1 MEFNWSRVLEV
12 LQTSKATLDVKL
24 LLMQHLKLVGI
35 SLAIAVIIALP
46 VGIMLTRPGFKR
58 FLPRVMGILNISQGI
73 PSLAVVAIFLPLAGI
88 GTFPSIMALTLYAL
102 LPIARNAIA
111 GIEAIDPN
119 IIESARGMGM
129 PASKV
134 FWKVELP
141 LALPVIMSGIQ
152 TAAVVTVGTATI
164 ADLIG
169 GGGLGRL
176 IFTGLSFF
184 EPELIFLGSA
194 LAAVI
199 AIVIDQL
206 LSLVNRLL
214 TTPKPE

>member
-1 MEFNWSRVLEV
+1 MEFDWGRVLEV
-12 LQTSKATLDVKL
+12 LRTSKATLDVKAL
-24 LLMQHLKLVGI
+24 LVQHLKLVGI
-35 SLAIAVIIALP
+35 SLTAAVLIALP
-46 VGIMLTRPGFKR
+46 VGIMLTRPRFKR
-58 FLPRVMGILNISQGI
+58 YLPRVMGVLNISQGI

-111 GIEAIDPN
+111 GIHAIDAS

-129 PASKV
+129 PALKV
-134 FWKVELP
+134 FWRIELP

-199 AIVIDQL
+199 AIVLDQVLGL
-206 LSLVNRLL
+206 LGKLL
-214 TTPKPE
+214 TTPRGE

>member
-1 MEFNWSRVLEV
+1 R
-12 LQTSKATLDVKL
+12 
-24 LLMQHLKLVGI
+24 H
-35 SLAIAVIIALP
+35 
-46 VGIMLTRPGFKR
+46 
-58 FLPRVMGILNISQGI
+58 
-73 PSLAVVAIFLPLAGI
+73 
-88 GTFPSIMALTLYAL
+88 
-102 LPIARNAIA
+102 
-111 GIEAIDPN
+111 AIDAS

-129 PASKV
+129 PALKV
-134 FWKVELP
+134 FWRIELP

-199 AIVIDQL
+199 AIVLDQVLGL
-206 LSLVNRLL
+206 LGKLL
-214 TTPKPE
+214 TTPRGE

>member
-1 MEFNWSRVLEV
+1 MAFDWSRVLEV
-12 LQTSKATLDVKL
+12 LRTSKATLDVKAL
-24 LLMQHLKLVGI
+24 LAQHLKLVGI
-35 SLAIAVIIALP
+35 SLAAAVLIALP
-46 VGIMLTRPGFKR
+46 VGIMLTRPRFKR
-58 FLPRVMGILNISQGI
+58 YLPKVMGVLNISQGI

-111 GIEAIDPN
+111 GIHAIDAS

-129 PASKV
+129 PALKV
-134 FWKVELP
+134 FWQIELP
-141 LALPVIMSGIQ
+141 LALPIIISGIQ

-194 LAAVI
+194 LAAVVAI
-199 AIVIDQL
+199 ALDQL
-206 LSLVNRLL
+206 LGLVGKLL
-214 TTPKPE
+214 TTPRGE

>member
-1 MEFNWSRVLEV
+1 MEFDWNRVLEV
-12 LQTSKATLDVKL
+12 LQTSKATLDVKS
-24 LLMQHLKLVGI
+24 LLMQHMKLVGI
-35 SLAIAVIIALP
+35 SLAIAIMVALP
-46 VGIMLTRPGFKR
+46 IGIMLTRPKFKR
-58 FLPRVMGILNISQGI
+58 FLPRIMGVLNISQGI
-73 PSLAVVAIFLPLAGI
+73 PSLAVVAIFLPLMGI
-88 GTFPSIMALTLYAL
+88 GTFPSIMALSLYAL

-111 GIEAIDPN
+111 GIEAIDEN

-129 PASKV
+129 PALKV
-134 FWKVELP
+134 FWKIEMP

-194 LAAVI
+194 LAAII
-199 AIVIDQL
+199 AIIIDQL
-206 LSLVNRLL
+206 LGLINKLL
-214 TTPKPE
+214 TTPKTE

>member
-1 MEFNWSRVLEV
+1 MEFDWNRVWEV
-12 LQTSKATLDVKL
+12 LQTSKATLNVKAL
-24 LLMQHLKLVGI
+24 LLQHIKLVSI
-35 SLAIAVIIALP
+35 SLAIAILIALP
-46 VGIMLTRPGFKR
+46 VGIILTRPKFKR
-58 FLPRVMGILNISQGI
+58 FLPRVMAILNITQGI
-73 PSLAVVAIFLPLAGI
+73 PSLAVVAIFLPIAGI

-129 PASKV
+129 PAFKV
-134 FWKVELP
+134 FWKIEMP
-141 LALPVIMSGIQ
+141 LALPVIISGIQ

-184 EPELIFLGSA
+184 QPELIFLGSA
-194 LAAVI
+194 LAAII
-199 AIVIDQL
+199 AIIIDQL
-206 LSLVNRLL
+206 LGLVNKLL
-214 TTPKPE
+214 STPKTE

>member
-1 MEFNWSRVLEV
+1 MEFDWNRVWEV
-12 LQTSKATLDVKL
+12 LKSSKATLDVKVL
-24 LLMQHLKLVGI
+24 LLQHLKLVGI
-35 SLAIAVIIALP
+35 SLALAIAIALP
-46 VGIMLTRPGFKR
+46 IGIMLTRPRFKR
-58 FLPRVMGILNISQGI
+58 FLPKVMGVLNITQGI
-73 PSLAVVAIFLPLAGI
+73 PSLAVVAIFLPIAGI

-111 GIEAIDPN
+111 GIEAIDKS

-129 PASKV
+129 PSLKV
-134 FWKVELP
+134 FWKIEMP
-141 LALPVIMSGIQ
+141 LALPVMISGIQ

-169 GGGLGRL
+169 GGGLGRI

-194 LAAVI
+194 LAAII
-199 AIVIDQL
+199 AIIIDQL
-206 LSLVNRLL
+206 LGLVNKLL
-214 TTPKPE
+214 TTPETE